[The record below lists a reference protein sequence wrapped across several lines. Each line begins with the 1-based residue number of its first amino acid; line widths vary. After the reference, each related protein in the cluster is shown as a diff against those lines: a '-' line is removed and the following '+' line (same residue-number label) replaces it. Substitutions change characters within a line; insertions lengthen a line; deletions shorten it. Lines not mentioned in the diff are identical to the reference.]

1 MAHITYM
8 KVAGLAGRSKD
19 IEIKFNRDVNIIFGV
34 NGVGK
39 TTLLKILHS
48 AMFSDSSIVAGLPF
62 DAAEVGMYSVVA
74 DREIVREFK
83 NDNQSFEALSEQEY
97 RNLVQRFDEA
107 PPEFFEKVLGSR
119 GKVKS
124 WKSPKL
130 KAGQIQFPDRLFHE
144 YLPTTRLISASKL
157 GATARRVERSLYE
170 EDVLNES
177 MEEELKKQW
186 MMYFG
191 ALQNK
196 VQSVQKEGI
205 AKILS
210 TVLSSGASAIPA
222 SEKLDPEIAF
232 SLAKKFL
239 SSHASL
245 KMPSSRSAFV
255 SEYVNDPR
263 LAAVVN
269 QIASIEEETSNLSRP
284 RDQLQSLLNNLFIN
298 KSINLISGDIQI
310 NVAGNEGSKTIRL
323 SQLSSGEK
331 QALYLLIHALRADTS
346 TLIVDEPEL
355 SMHIDWQRQLVSSIQ
370 SLNPYCQM
378 VFATHSPEIMARVE
392 DKCIFQI

>member
-1 MAHITYM
+1 MAHINYM

-48 AMFSDSSIVAGLPF
+48 AMYSDSSIVAGLPF
-62 DAAEVGMYSVVA
+62 ESAEVGLFSIDA

-83 NDNQSFEALSEQEY
+83 NTVQPFPAITHQEY
-97 RNLVQRFDEA
+97 RSLVERFDA
-107 PPEFFEKVLGSR
+107 VPPEFFEEIVDSR
-119 GKVKS
+119 KSKS
-124 WKSPKL
+124 WKSPKQ
-130 KAGQIQFPDRLFHE
+130 KAGQKEFPDRLFHE

-157 GATARRVERSLYE
+157 GASVRRGEKGLNE

-177 MEEELKKQW
+177 MEEQLKTQW

-191 ALQNK
+191 TLQNK
-196 VQSVQKEGI
+196 VQRVQQEGM
-205 AKILS
+205 ARILS
-210 TVLSSGASAIPA
+210 TVLSSGTSEVLV
-222 SEKLDPEIAF
+222 SEKLNPETAYA
-232 SLAKKFL
+232 LAKNFL
-239 SSHASL
+239 TSHASL
-245 KMPSSRSAFV
+245 KMPSTRAAFV
-255 SEYVNDPR
+255 DDYVNDPR

-269 QIASIEEETSNLSRP
+269 QIASIEEETSTLSRP
-284 RDQLQSLLNNLFIN
+284 RDRLQSLLNSLFIN
-298 KSINLISGDIQI
+298 KNIDLISGDIQI
-310 NVAGNEGSKTIRL
+310 NVPGKNGKRNIRL

-331 QALYLLIHALRADTS
+331 QALYLLIHALRADRS

-370 SLNPYCQM
+370 SLNPGCQM
-378 VFATHSPEIMARVE
+378 VFATHSPEIMALVE